1 MKKASSVF
9 PPLMGLALVLLVGCD
24 DDGQFAALQALQPSN
39 PYTQARTNSGALV
52 KTVERSVEA
61 PDVFTTTELGLW
73 DGRPSLGGVWVAH
86 PDVNEPEQVIIR
98 NLENNKFVVGALFLR
113 ARNIP
118 GPRIQISSDAAE
130 ALDMRA
136 GAPATLNVTA
146 LRKEQP
152 VVSPKGFDPQQS
164 KTIEEPDAIAAN
176 TLDPISAAASALD
189 MPAAPSAASRAQ
201 NVPTNV
207 APKPRSSTLVSDKP
221 FIQVGIFS
229 VEANA
234 QRTATQMRNAGIIP
248 TIKSFDRNGKPF
260 WRVVIGPAATIG
272 ERAQLLDQIKGEGFT
287 DAYAV
292 TN

>member
-1 MKKASSVF
+1 
-9 PPLMGLALVLLVGCD
+9 
-24 DDGQFAALQALQPSN
+24 
-39 PYTQARTNSGALV
+39 
-52 KTVERSVEA
+52 
-61 PDVFTTTELGLW
+61 
-73 DGRPSLGGVWVAH
+73 
-86 PDVNEPEQVIIR
+86 
-98 NLENNKFVVGALFLR
+98 
-113 ARNIP
+113 
-118 GPRIQISSDAAE
+118 
-130 ALDMRA
+130 
-136 GAPATLNVTA
+136 LNVTA

-207 APKPRSSTLVSDKP
+207 APKPRSSTLVLDKP